1 MKSKLILLL
10 SFIFL
15 SLNGIAQSSIIV
27 TFNDNSPATIEL
39 LNGADKLTNT
49 GSMNFTDGRAT
60 IKIINKT
67 LLTTFR
73 VDFKDP
79 AGNPVFNIPGTQI
92 TAKASVGA
100 PDAVTNFTIQTDG
113 TLVPAVTSSKMTPG
127 IGIIAT
133 TPDVAN
139 KATIAAISPG
149 KPRKGTKSAGD
160 NELYKYVE
168 KMITNRGY
176 TYLAG
181 QNLIIDDE
189 GVIHIFLDENGSPVY
204 SYFPVAAKENS
215 DKFQFHILSKD
226 GIGYTIE
233 STGEFN
239 PIEISEEIPT
249 NVAKTESDG
258 GGTKRVKYKEYQSPK
273 FGPFTGT
280 FPFTITK
287 NSTDELI
294 VDRTVKLL
302 KTSRVSLGTSVI
314 ATWLKNPESIATFR
328 KPNGDTT
335 LIADNPNIRGFLGLF
350 LTFHFIP
357 RNLNIQPRKFQ
368 ERLGISVG
376 TNLTS
381 TAFNNFYLGLNV
393 EITNGLFINGGL
405 NYGQVNYV
413 VNYDKFT
420 YDKDVFSGVLQ
431 TKKKWVIGGPYVSIN
446 IDAKLFANAFAN
458 ILGTAAR

>member
-1 MKSKLILLL
+1 MKFKLIIIL
-10 SFIFL
+10 SFIL
-15 SLNGIAQSSIIV
+15 VSLNGFTQSKIIV
-27 TFNDNSPATIEL
+27 TFNEDAPATIEL
-39 LNGADKLTNT
+39 FNGTDLQINT
-49 GSMNFTDGRAT
+49 SSMNFTDGRAT
-60 IKIINKT
+60 IKIINRT
-67 LLTTFR
+67 LLNTFR
-73 VDFKDP
+73 VDFKDLSGSP
-79 AGNPVFNIPGTQI
+79 GFNIPGTQI
-92 TAKASVGA
+92 TAKASAGA
-100 PDAVTNFTIQTDG
+100 PDAVTTFTIQTDG
-113 TLVPAVTSSKMTPG
+113 TLVPAVTSSKMTSGVG
-127 IGIIAT
+127 ITAT
-133 TPDVAN
+133 TPDPAN
-139 KATIAAISPG
+139 KVTIAAVSTG
-149 KPRKGTKSAGD
+149 KTRKNTRSAGD

-168 KMITNRGY
+168 KVISNRGY

-181 QNLIIDDE
+181 QNLIIDHD

-204 SYFPVAAKENS
+204 SYFPVAAKENN
-215 DKFQFHILSKD
+215 DKFQFHIISKD

-233 STGEFN
+233 STGEFD

-258 GGTKRVKYKEYQSPK
+258 GDAKRVRYQEYQSPK

-314 ATWLKNPESIATFR
+314 ATWLKNPENIATF
-328 KPNGDTT
+328 KKLNGDTT

-368 ERLGISVG
+368 ERLGISIG

-393 EITNGLFINGGL
+393 EVTNGLFINGGL
-405 NYGQVNYV
+405 NYGQVNYI
-413 VNYDKFT
+413 VNYDRFT
-420 YDKDVFSGVLQ
+420 YDKDVFSGILQ

-458 ILGTAAR
+458 LLGTAGR